1 MGTLSS
7 PHAALLT
14 PARGLQA
21 CRLGTSRPLRMGVGG
36 EHIGLS
42 PVSSPTVTRCDGL
55 LEEVEGIFLQLSHS
69 ANSFEYSLHTRHCIR
84 LWGHGSERQML
95 FLSTHSSPSRGRD
108 RLVRRL
114 HTIVRHITHG
124 KPRTSQGAEKGY
136 LTHSLGR
143 GRGVWE
149 DF

>member
-1 MGTLSS
+1 
-7 PHAALLT
+7 
-14 PARGLQA
+14 
-21 CRLGTSRPLRMGVGG
+21 MGVGG

-95 FLSTHSSPSRGRD
+95 FLSTHSSPSD
-108 RLVRRL
+108 PLF
-114 HTIVRHITHG
+114 G
-124 KPRTSQGAEKGY
+124 KRKG
-136 LTHSLGR
+136 SLGR
-143 GRGVWE
+143 LLGVMSQQRPE
-149 DF
+149 LEGNGNSESGIFLG